1 MRTQIVKSNQCDL
14 LENGGSQWELL
25 IIEMNGPRYL
35 GFSWISVSYTVTLS
49 KIQQKGFGKRPDDA
63 IKTCSWNLQK
73 LSRVERSCLP
83 TLFWPIYFL
92 TNGSFGLSRTCIF
105 ILGCAIA
112 FFLQSISANL
122 ENSTSV
128 GVLLEKNFEKFV
140 CDLTRFIWFN
150 SYIIFDR
157 KLSILNLSLLIAS
170 RGKIMVVSLR
180 WVCRVVF
187 FGQQNK
193 PENQLK

>member
-63 IKTCSWNLQK
+63 LKTCSWNLQK

-92 TNGSFGLSRTCIF
+92 TNGSFGLSRTRIF

-112 FFLQSISANL
+112 LSKKSRLIRGSPKIEYRLNSSLVFNITVRLCILWGLYCNTLQRCI
-122 ENSTSV
+122 
-128 GVLLEKNFEKFV
+128 
-140 CDLTRFIWFN
+140 
-150 SYIIFDR
+150 
-157 KLSILNLSLLIAS
+157 
-170 RGKIMVVSLR
+170 
-180 WVCRVVF
+180 
-187 FGQQNK
+187 
-193 PENQLK
+193 